1 MPKQPKYTN
10 VNPLER
16 LHPGEPYFFI
26 RAQDRLS
33 VEAVFAY
40 SRLLHVEADKAIARG
55 EIELSHTLMEQC
67 ADVANFA
74 HKFLDWQEEN
84 RDKVKLPD

>member
-1 MPKQPKYTN
+1 MKKGKYEGI
-10 VNPLER
+10 NPLEK
-16 LHPGEPYFFI
+16 LHPNEPYFFL

-40 SRLLHVEADKAIARG
+40 SRLLQVEADKANARG
-55 EIELSHTLMEQC
+55 DGELAMSLMQQC

-74 HKFLDWQEEN
+74 HKFMDWQEEN
-84 RDKVKLPD
+84 REKVKLPD

>member
-1 MPKQPKYTN
+1 MKKPKYAD
-10 VNPLER
+10 VNPLDR

-40 SRLLHVEADKAIARG
+40 SRLLQVEADKAHARG
-55 EIELSHTLMEQC
+55 DDILAQSLMQQC

-74 HKFLDWQEEN
+74 HRFLDWQEEN